1 MQVNRILEVEN
12 GNTLQ
17 TVRNFLV
24 AWWDEFQPIALL
36 APVEDPQTANIVTQ
50 LIEDP
55 ADLQR
60 VNPFAPLLLGNAAGK
75 AYQLRQEHPG
85 QRMGAILRPCELRTY
100 VEMCKWGA
108 EEGQVPRSNDS
119 GSRQDQMVIFGVDC
133 MGTYNAKD
141 YQREIKNQT
150 TDELTRKTL
159 RNISAAGFQMEKY
172 RTACQICDWPAP
184 WGADA
189 VIGTIGVDL
198 DKYVL
203 ILAHDEICD
212 HCLCLDMLVEH
223 PATEYQVSHR
233 ETLVGAVAD
242 AHAGMR
248 KHLVT
253 KTPGNCRF
261 DDLGCLLAWFAS
273 CSLCGKCLYACP
285 LYHGELDAWVGKS
298 QVPSAE
304 RATLSELVQASRWL
318 ASCSGCGMCEE
329 ECHRKVPL
337 TLFLTALSQRIRQE
351 THYIPGNPLHELP
364 WGSY

>member
-1 MQVNRILEVEN
+1 MQVNRILEVER

-24 AWWDEFQPIALL
+24 AWWEQFQPVVLL
-36 APVEDPQTANIVTQ
+36 APVEDPQSARIVTQ
-50 LIEDP
+50 LIENP

-60 VNPFAPLLLGNAAGK
+60 VNPFAPFMPGNAAGE
-75 AYQLRQEHPG
+75 AYRLRQEHPS

-108 EEGQVPRSNDS
+108 EDGEFPRSRHLE
-119 GSRQDQMVIFGVDC
+119 SRQDQMVIFGVDC
-133 MGTYNAKD
+133 MGTYSEID
-141 YQREIKNQT
+141 YQRELKNQSQ
-150 TDELTRKTL
+150 DVLTRKTL
-159 RNISAAGFQMEKY
+159 HNVSAAGFQMEKY
-172 RTACQICDWPAP
+172 RTACQICEWPAP
-184 WGADA
+184 MGADA
-189 VIGTIGVDL
+189 ILGTIGVDL

-203 ILAHDEICD
+203 VLAHDETCD
-212 HCLCLDMLVEH
+212 HCLGLDILVEH

-248 KHLVT
+248 SHLVT

-261 DDLGCLLAWFAS
+261 DDLGCLLAWFAT

-285 LYHGELDAWVGKS
+285 LYHGELDSWIGKGQS
-298 QVPSAE
+298 PSAD
-304 RATLSELVQASRWL
+304 RGSLLELVQASRWL

-329 ECHRKVPL
+329 QCHRKVPL
-337 TLFLTALSQRIRQE
+337 TLFLSALSQRIRQE
-351 THYIPGNPLHELP
+351 THYIPGNPLHGLP
-364 WGSY
+364 WGND

>member
-1 MQVNRILEVEN
+1 MQVNRILEVES

-17 TVRNFLV
+17 AVRNFLV
-24 AWWDEFQPIALL
+24 AWWDQFQPLALL
-36 APVEDPQTANIVTQ
+36 APVEDRLTGNILTQ

-60 VNPFAPLLLGNAAGK
+60 VNPFAPLMLGNAARK
-75 AYQLRQEHPG
+75 AYQLRQDHPG
-85 QRMGAILRPCELRTY
+85 QRLGAILRPCELRTY
-100 VEMCKWGA
+100 VEMCKRGA
-108 EEGQVPRSNDS
+108 NGEQVSSQHDA
-119 GSRQDQMVIFGVDC
+119 GTRQDQMVIFGVDC
-133 MGTYNAKD
+133 MGTYSAKD
-141 YQREIKNQT
+141 YQRELKNQT
-150 TDELTRKTL
+150 VDELTRKTL
-159 RNISAAGFQMEKY
+159 RYVSAAGFQMEKY

-189 VIGTIGVDL
+189 VIGTIGVDI

-203 ILAHDEICD
+203 ILAHDETCD
-212 HCLCLDMLVEH
+212 HCLGLDVLVDH

-233 ETLVGAVAD
+233 ETLVGAVAE

-261 DDLGCLLAWFAS
+261 DDLGCLLAWFAT

-285 LYHGELDAWVGKS
+285 LYHGELDSWIGS
-298 QVPSAE
+298 NHTPTAE
-304 RATLSELVQASRWL
+304 RATLSELIQASRWL

-329 ECHRKVPL
+329 ECHREVPL
-337 TLFLTALSQRIRQE
+337 TVFISALSQRIREE
-351 THYIPGNPLHELP
+351 THYIAGNPLHGLP
-364 WGSY
+364 WANQ